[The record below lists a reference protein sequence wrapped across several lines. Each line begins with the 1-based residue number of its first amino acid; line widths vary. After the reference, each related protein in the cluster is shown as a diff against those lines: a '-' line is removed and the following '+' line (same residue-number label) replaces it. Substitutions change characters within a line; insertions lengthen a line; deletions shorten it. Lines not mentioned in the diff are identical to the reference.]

1 MILIRVVVIV
11 DYILIAHTKSVQF
24 VLIGEEKMV
33 DVDVVF
39 RCFVCGRRFDVDNV
53 SFLRGGLYI
62 CKFCNGGR
70 GGEV

>member
-1 MILIRVVVIV
+1 M
-11 DYILIAHTKSVQF
+11 QF